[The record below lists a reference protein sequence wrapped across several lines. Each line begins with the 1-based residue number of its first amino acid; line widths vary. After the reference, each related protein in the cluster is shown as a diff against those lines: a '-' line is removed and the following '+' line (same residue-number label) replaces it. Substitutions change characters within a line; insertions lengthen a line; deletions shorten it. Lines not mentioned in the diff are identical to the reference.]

1 MSEKDRKQKTA
12 KKLGE
17 LLLESGY
24 IDEIQLAVAL
34 GKQKEYGLKLG
45 SQLLKLGFVAERDL
59 AAILREQL
67 GIQWISL
74 FDREI
79 PREVL
84 AVVPAEVALKYTVM
98 PVAYDKKTITL
109 ATTNPNDLE
118 TMDSLAFKLGKKIK
132 PLMALEF
139 DIEKAIITHYKVKE
153 EDFPV
158 VLKERYSRRSKAT
171 IPNIDM
177 DITPRG
183 ETTIKPAE
191 FQGFHEKNLNM
202 EQTLP
207 SKMAVSESASNLQ
220 ANMNLQQALIN
231 LLVRKKLISK
241 AELFDELMMEQKKG
255 EG

>member
-84 AVVPAEVALKYTVM
+84 AAVPAEVALKYTVM

-139 DIEKAIITHYKVKE
+139 DIEKAIITHYKIRE
-153 EDFPV
+153 EDFPAV
-158 VLKERYSRRSKAT
+158 MRERHDRRQKAYNPGQGAETAPHGEPT
-171 IPNIDM
+171 ITQEEIKGYNEISFDVAPMQTKDAA
-177 DITPRG
+177 PR
-183 ETTIKPAE
+183 A
-191 FQGFHEKNLNM
+191 QSDLHA
-202 EQTLP
+202 QTG
-207 SKMAVSESASNLQ
+207 
-220 ANMNLQQALIN
+220 LQQALAN
-231 LLVRKKLISK
+231 LLIRKRLISRD
-241 AELFDELMMEQKKG
+241 ELFDELMRLGQKT
-255 EG
+255 ERE